1 MTVVQAKKEY
11 NKQLERYY
19 KAIDY
24 FESEAKDKD
33 KFFKDFQ
40 QLLLALS
47 SLLKKIGVY
56 SQEEVLGGF
65 K

>member
-1 MTVVQAKKEY
+1 MTVAQAKKEY

-33 KFFKDFQ
+33 KYLKDFQ

-47 SLLKKIGVY
+47 SLLRKIGVY